1 MFILVVDDSNARLRI
16 ISEILMSL
24 GFPMGGDFMC
34 VCCNT
39 ADSAIEAIAE
49 YQPDVVFLD
58 YYFEPATTKG
68 AKTGA
73 DVARWIRDTYKKDVS
88 VAVHSYYA
96 YAKKE
101 FEGTGVT
108 SFVAGAQGI
117 DRGAFDEFIVEARRK
132 YENPGG

>member
-1 MFILVVDDSNARLRI
+1 MFVLVVDDSNTRLRI
-16 ISEILMSL
+16 ISELLMSL
-24 GFPMGGDFMC
+24 GFPMGAGFMC
-34 VCCNT
+34 VRCDT
-39 ADSAIEAIAE
+39 ADDAIEAIAE

-58 YYFEPATTKG
+58 FYFEPATTKA

-73 DVARWIRDTYKKDVS
+73 DVARWIRDNYTKIVS

-108 SFVAGAQGI
+108 SFVAGTGGI
-117 DRGAFDEFIVEARRK
+117 DRAVFQEFIVEARKK
-132 YENPGG
+132 YENSCS